1 MFFDNMAIP
10 ADASHVKNA
19 HLFIN
24 YMLRAEVAAKN
35 SNFISYANSNAASWP
50 LVNLDVK
57 NNPGIFPTADV
68 MPKLVPD
75 LPETA
80 EFTRQLTRT
89 WTRFRTGK

>member
-19 HLFIN
+19 HVFIN
-24 YMLRAEVAAKN
+24 YMLRKEVAAKN
-35 SNFISYANSNAASWP
+35 SNFISFANSNAASWP
-50 LVNLDVK
+50 LVNPDVK
-57 NNPGIFPTADV
+57 NNTGIFPTPEM

-80 EFTRQLTRT
+80 EFTRSLTRT

>member
-19 HLFIN
+19 HVFIN
-24 YMLRAEVAAKN
+24 YMLRKEVAAQN
-35 SNFISYANSNAASWP
+35 SNFISFANSNAASWP
-50 LVNLDVK
+50 LVNPEVK
-57 NNPGIFPTADV
+57 NNSGIFPTPEM

-80 EFTRQLTRT
+80 EFTRSLTRT

>member
-10 ADASHVKNA
+10 GDASHVKNA
-19 HLFIN
+19 HLFID

-35 SNFISYANSNAASWP
+35 SNFISFANSNAASWP
-50 LVNLDVK
+50 LVNPEIK
-57 NNPGIFPTADV
+57 NNPGIFPTPEM

-75 LPETA
+75 LPESA
-80 EFTRQLTRT
+80 EFTRTLTRS